1 MKKNYFKLLFIFVFM
16 LYLQPIQAQT
26 ITNVAPSI
34 GMEGTTI
41 NVAISGQNSNFLQG
55 TTTVWFNQ
63 GSSTIYANSVSVS
76 NATSL
81 LAQVGIPYGTPLGLY
96 QTNVQDPIDNSI
108 SLPVSFAVVA
118 NPNTPSIV
126 NVNPSTTMEGTSL
139 AVSITGQNT
148 NFQQGTTTVWFNQG
162 SSTIYSSNVNVNS
175 ASSLSA
181 FFTIPFGTPL
191 GLYDTNVQDPVDN
204 TITSPNSFTITA
216 NPNAPAL
223 VSITPN
229 NGNLNTTIP
238 VVISGQNTS
247 FLQGTGTL
255 FFVQGP
261 STLITSNIIYNSAT
275 QLAATLN
282 IPPFAYP
289 GYYDVYY
296 TSAIDG
302 TLLLASGFYVNPPP
316 CSAIDVAIVQQPCP
330 GGNAF
335 INISGGFAP
344 YSMVIDGQTIP
355 VSNNYYDY
363 LPPSIGNF
371 TITSVIDNF
380 GCPATAIDSV
390 INNSEFSA
398 TLSGINTCVG
408 TSISLV
414 DSIVSS
420 YAISNIYYNFGSGLV
435 SSINSTTY
443 NAPGFYYPTME
454 VINSNGCIIFVN
466 ASVPVLVYTPPQNSI
481 VSLSNANCGL
491 TNGAFEIAGVGN
503 GPFSYNISG
512 IGGYSSNNTINS
524 GLAAGTY
531 NINIVD
537 SNGCQSN
544 NLINIANVSNQ
555 TNISG
560 NIQTALGVNANNTTV
575 KLLSI
580 ADTQGAMDASYTT
593 TADAN
598 GSYSFSN
605 LVEGDYILLAE
616 PDANLFPEAILT
628 YSNGAAVWFNSDTI
642 QVSCTSQQVV
652 DISLLNAVQQN
663 GSADIGGFIAEYTF
677 NMLPNVGVVLYD
689 DNNNITI
696 ARTSSDAA
704 GNYNFSGV
712 NSGHYSVFV
721 DIPGISHLS
730 NYTFN
735 LNANDVFWNKSYFVD
750 FGNRNVDTVFFI
762 VGNKESSQVETK
774 IFPNPFTNQ
783 TTISY
788 TLANTSSVCIEVY
801 NILGEKVETL
811 VNENKSAGNHLA
823 IFSVAD
829 KSKGVFFVKL
839 NTGNSQKTFKIISVE

>member
-1 MKKNYFKLLFIFVFM
+1 M
-16 LYLQPIQAQT
+16 
-26 ITNVAPSI
+26 
-34 GMEGTTI
+34 
-41 NVAISGQNSNFLQG
+41 
-55 TTTVWFNQ
+55 
-63 GSSTIYANSVSVS
+63 
-76 NATSL
+76 
-81 LAQVGIPYGTPLGLY
+81 
-96 QTNVQDPIDNSI
+96 
-108 SLPVSFAVVA
+108 
-118 NPNTPSIV
+118 
-126 NVNPSTTMEGTSL
+126 
-139 AVSITGQNT
+139 
-148 NFQQGTTTVWFNQG
+148 
-162 SSTIYSSNVNVNS
+162 
-175 ASSLSA
+175 
-181 FFTIPFGTPL
+181 
-191 GLYDTNVQDPVDN
+191 
-204 TITSPNSFTITA
+204 
-216 NPNAPAL
+216 
-223 VSITPN
+223 
-229 NGNLNTTIP
+229 
-238 VVISGQNTS
+238 
-247 FLQGTGTL
+247 
-255 FFVQGP
+255 
-261 STLITSNIIYNSAT
+261 
-275 QLAATLN
+275 
-282 IPPFAYP
+282 
-289 GYYDVYY
+289 
-296 TSAIDG
+296 
-302 TLLLASGFYVNPPP
+302 
-316 CSAIDVAIVQQPCP
+316 
-330 GGNAF
+330 
-335 INISGGFAP
+335 
-344 YSMVIDGQTIP
+344 
-355 VSNNYYDY
+355 
-363 LPPSIGNF
+363 
-371 TITSVIDNF
+371 
-380 GCPATAIDSV
+380 
-390 INNSEFSA
+390 
-398 TLSGINTCVG
+398 
-408 TSISLV
+408 
-414 DSIVSS
+414 
-420 YAISNIYYNFGSGLV
+420 
-435 SSINSTTY
+435 
-443 NAPGFYYPTME
+443 
-454 VINSNGCIIFVN
+454 
-466 ASVPVLVYTPPQNSI
+466 PVLVYTPPQNSI

-560 NIQTALGVNANNTTV
+560 NIQTALGVNANNTSV

-689 DNNNITI
+689 DNNNISI

-774 IFPNPFTNQ
+774 ISPNPFTNQ

-801 NILGEKVETL
+801 NILGEKLETL
-811 VNENKSAGNHLA
+811 VNENKSAGNHRA
-823 IFSVAD
+823 IFSVTD